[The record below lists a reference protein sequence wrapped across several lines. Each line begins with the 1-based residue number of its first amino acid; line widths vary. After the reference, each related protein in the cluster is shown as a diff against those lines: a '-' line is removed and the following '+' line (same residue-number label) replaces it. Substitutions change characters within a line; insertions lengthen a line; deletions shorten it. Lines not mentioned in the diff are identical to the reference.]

1 MKSCVIGGGSWGIAL
16 ASVLAKKG
24 PVTLWVRDSAVVD
37 GINTHH
43 RNPRYQTEVELSS
56 EIKASHSIAEA
67 IDGAELVCVVVPSH
81 AMRSV
86 MAQAGPHFTPGI
98 PIVMRA
104 SKGTENESLMTME
117 AVLSDVLPTSARGD
131 LAFLSGPSSR
141 GKLCS
146 KWPQL

>member
-24 PVTLWVRDSAVVD
+24 PVTLWARDSAVVD

-98 PIVMRA
+98 PIVSASRASKMRA
-104 SKGTENESLMTME
+104 S
-117 AVLSDVLPTSARGD
+117 
-131 LAFLSGPSSR
+131 
-141 GKLCS
+141 
-146 KWPQL
+146 